1 MKIHEYQGKEL
12 LRKYG
17 VPVPRGIVARSPEEA
32 YHAAKELGGDIVVVK
47 AQIHA
52 GGRGKG
58 GGVKLAR
65 SIDEVK
71 KLAGEILGMQLKTH
85 QTGPEG
91 QKVRRLLI
99 EDGADIK
106 KEYYVSAVT
115 DRASQTVAFMASSEG
130 GMDIEEVAHATPE
143 KIIKVFADPVAGLT
157 DAQAKQLADGIGV
170 PSGSTAQA

>member
-58 GGVKLAR
+58 GGGKLGGSGGEAR
-65 SIDEVK
+65 AASSSAFSV
-71 KLAGEILGMQLKTH
+71 G
-85 QTGPEG
+85 
-91 QKVRRLLI
+91 VRRACT
-99 EDGADIK
+99 E
-106 KEYYVSAVT
+106 KET
-115 DRASQTVAFMASSEG
+115 WR
-130 GMDIEEVAHATPE
+130 PR
-143 KIIKVFADPVAGLT
+143 
-157 DAQAKQLADGIGV
+157 
-170 PSGSTAQA
+170 